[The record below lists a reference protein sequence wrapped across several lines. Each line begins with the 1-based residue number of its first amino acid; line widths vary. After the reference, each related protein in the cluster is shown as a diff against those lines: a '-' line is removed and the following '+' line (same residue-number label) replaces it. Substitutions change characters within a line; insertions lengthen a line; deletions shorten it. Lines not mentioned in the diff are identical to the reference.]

1 LNDGRLTLGEGHKMK
16 LDTNHFLMN
25 VNMINI
31 EEKRVLVWTSQA
43 NMTQQKKCNSVK

>member
-1 LNDGRLTLGEGHKMK
+1 MK
-16 LDTNHFLMN
+16 LDTNPFLMN

-43 NMTQQKKCNSVK
+43 NTTRQKKCNSVK